1 MAPLQGCSE
10 DKHFIL
16 EKHILASLECSIQ
29 VHMSI
34 QVVVILTNTWG
45 SVQGN
50 TVWGMGQMIPQ
61 GFRFPIREFQEPV
74 KSVLYELCNLVL
86 EMVKKTAHTFT
97 QH

>member
-1 MAPLQGCSE
+1 MFYSSPRVYTGGSDI
-10 DKHFIL
+10 DKHMGISAGKL
-16 EKHILASLECSIQ
+16 
-29 VHMSI
+29 
-34 QVVVILTNTWG
+34 
-45 SVQGN
+45 